1 MPRTQR
7 KGAANLPGIA
17 ALYIGG
23 PRHPLDTASQS
34 PGACAQAANRSHNR
48 VGHLHRRPS
57 DPSEVGKGYGGSERA
72 ARSQLPTDWVL
83 SAGLQ
88 AAGTLS
94 FGGSQADRAHHDDS
108 DSALFS
114 VRSLPYPARVSSAAL
129 FARPRPHAGSIPIG
143 ARSHPIQVHGNTT
156 GLKANQVKALE
167 RLGRR
172 RLSEDRIVTNELAR
186 ELTEISNDVRRQVG
200 VLLDRTGS
208 VQHVMIGHGSGIE
221 LPDWGRLRAGRG
233 RLRGLRLIH
242 THLANEGLSRD
253 DETDLALLRLDAVVT
268 IAVKDD
274 GLPGLA
280 HAASLA
286 PANEDGRAT
295 EKLDPCHP
303 ADFDFD
309 FSVFI
314 RDLEN
319 ELARATE
326 AQDVESGER
335 AILVSVT
342 AGRDRETLEMHVD
355 ELRELAR
362 AAGVKVVDVVTQ
374 SRPKVD
380 PRTVIGAGKLSDLVI
395 RCFQSDI
402 DLVIFDQDMTPAQA
416 RNLSE
421 RMELRVIDRTQLILD
436 IFAQRATTG
445 DGKLQVELAQLKYRM
460 PRLAQRADLSLSR
473 LAGGIGGRGPGE
485 TKLESDR
492 RRVRDRITRLERET
506 KRLTKQREGR
516 RRKRDRRRVPV
527 LSIVGYTNAGKS
539 TLLRGLTQS
548 DVHVEDKMF
557 ATLDPVSRRLR
568 FPRERE
574 VIITD
579 TVGFIRDLPPDLV
592 AAFHATLEELR
603 DASLLFHVVDAASP
617 DIDRRIRAVHD
628 VLGELGLDQKPEL
641 LVFNQIDRLP
651 DDEAVALAKRYNAI
665 PISALKGEGLRELLT
680 EAEEIL
686 WADDDR
692 RPGEEERFADL
703 AASSGH

>member
-1 MPRTQR
+1 M
-7 KGAANLPGIA
+7 
-17 ALYIGG
+17 
-23 PRHPLDTASQS
+23 
-34 PGACAQAANRSHNR
+34 
-48 VGHLHRRPS
+48 S
-57 DPSEVGKGYGGSERA
+57 DPSIPPGHLDHEGCPRIGLAACSVRHPPAPLPLREPIAAPTRA
-72 ARSQLPTDWVL
+72 NGPRTDESRS
-83 SAGLQ
+83 SS
-88 AAGTLS
+88 GTLEPIEPAIRRVPPHSEPVPES
-94 FGGSQADRAHHDDS
+94 FVIH
-108 DSALFS
+108 
-114 VRSLPYPARVSSAAL
+114 
-129 FARPRPHAGSIPIG
+129 
-143 ARSHPIQVHGNTT
+143 VHGNTT
-156 GLKANQVKALE
+156 GLKSSQVKALE

-172 RLSEDRIVTNELAR
+172 RLSEDRVITNDLAR
-186 ELTEISNDVRRQVG
+186 ELTSLSNDIRRQVG
-200 VLLDRTGS
+200 VLLDRTGN
-208 VQHVMIGHGSGIE
+208 VQHVMLGSQSGTE

-233 RLRGLRLIH
+233 RLRGLRLVH
-242 THLANEGLSRD
+242 THLAAEGLTRD
-253 DETDLALLRLDAVVT
+253 DETDLALLRLDAVVS
-268 IAVKDD
+268 IEVGED

-280 HAASLA
+280 HAASLCA
-286 PANEDGRAT
+286 ANDEGRSI
-295 EKLDPCHP
+295 EKLPPCHP

-309 FSVFI
+309 FSLWI

-319 ELARATE
+319 ELAQSTSTRDTE
-326 AQDVESGER
+326 AGER

-342 AGRDRETLEMHVD
+342 AGRDRETLEMHVE

-362 AAGVKVVDVVTQ
+362 AAGVQVVDVVTQ

-380 PRTVIGAGKLSDLVI
+380 PRTVLGSGKLSDLVI
-395 RCFQSDI
+395 RCFQSNI
-402 DLVIFDQDMTPAQA
+402 DLVIFDQDMAPAQA

-436 IFAQRATTG
+436 IFAQRASTG
-445 DGKLQVELAQLKYRM
+445 DGKLQVELAQLRYRL

-516 RRKRDRRRVPV
+516 RRRRDRRNVPV

-539 TLLRGLTQS
+539 TLLRALTQS
-548 DVHVEDKMF
+548 DVHIEDKMF

-579 TVGFIRDLPPDLV
+579 TVGFIRDLPEDLI

-617 DIDRRIRAVHD
+617 DMDRRIKAVRE

-651 DDEAVALAKRYNAI
+651 EAEIEALARRYQAI
-665 PISALKGEGLRELLT
+665 PISALEGRGLRELLT
-680 EAEEIL
+680 HAEDIL
-686 WADDDR
+686 WDDDAHH
-692 RPGEEERFADL
+692 PGEKNGFVDL
-703 AASSGH
+703 AARSG

>member
-1 MPRTQR
+1 MTLGDTKEAGILTALIGRRAAHPAVITRSRPCRNAVASGRVWRNGRSGLPPRTPHDSAR
-7 KGAANLPGIA
+7 KGLDLALRGIS
-17 ALYIGG
+17 G
-23 PRHPLDTASQS
+23 RDSTAQ
-34 PGACAQAANRSHNR
+34 PVR
-48 VGHLHRRPS
+48 LRP
-57 DPSEVGKGYGGSERA
+57 A
-72 ARSQLPTDWVL
+72 
-83 SAGLQ
+83 
-88 AAGTLS
+88 
-94 FGGSQADRAHHDDS
+94 
-108 DSALFS
+108 
-114 VRSLPYPARVSSAAL
+114 SLPSPANALQPSASVGAN
-129 FARPRPHAGSIPIG
+129 PI
-143 ARSHPIQVHGNTT
+143 SIQVHGNTS
-156 GLKANQVKALE
+156 GLKASQTKALE

-172 RLSEDRIVTNELAR
+172 RLKQDRLVTNDLAR
-186 ELTEISNDVRRQVG
+186 AMTELSAEIRRQVG
-200 VLLDRTGS
+200 VLVDRGGT
-208 VQHVMIGHGSGIE
+208 VQHVMVGSPSGTE

-242 THLANEGLSRD
+242 THLGSEGLTRD
-253 DETDLALLRLDAVVT
+253 DLTDLALLRLDAVVS
-268 IAVKDD
+268 IAVGEN

-280 HAASLA
+280 HAASLC
-286 PANEDGRAT
+286 PANDDGRST
-295 EKLDPCHP
+295 EKLPPTHP
-303 ADFDFD
+303 AEFDFE
-309 FSVFI
+309 FSAWI

-319 ELARATE
+319 DLARAT
-326 AQDVESGER
+326 ATRDVGPGER

-362 AAGVKVVDVVTQ
+362 SAGVEVTQVITQ

-380 PRTVIGAGKLSDLVI
+380 PRTVLGAGKLSDLVI

-402 DLVIFDQDMTPAQA
+402 DLVIFDQDISPAQA
-416 RNLSE
+416 RTLSE

-436 IFAQRATTG
+436 IFAQRATSG
-445 DGKLQVELAQLKYRM
+445 DGKLQVELAQLRYRM

-516 RRKRDRRRVPV
+516 RRRRARRGVPV

-539 TLLRGLTQS
+539 TLLRALTQS
-548 DVHVEDKMF
+548 DVHIEDKMF

-579 TVGFIRDLPPDLV
+579 TVGFIRDLPKDLI

-603 DASLLFHVVDAASP
+603 DASLLLHVVDAASP
-617 DIDRRIRAVHD
+617 DIDRRIQAVHE
-628 VLGELGLDQKPEL
+628 VLGELGLEDKPEL

-651 DDEAVALAKRYNAI
+651 EKEIEALTRRYQAI
-665 PISALKGEGLRELLT
+665 PISALLGQGLRELLHR
-680 EAEEIL
+680 AEEIL
-686 WADDDR
+686 WNDDDR
-692 RPGEEERFADL
+692 RPGEEERFLDL
-703 AASSGH
+703 AAQGG